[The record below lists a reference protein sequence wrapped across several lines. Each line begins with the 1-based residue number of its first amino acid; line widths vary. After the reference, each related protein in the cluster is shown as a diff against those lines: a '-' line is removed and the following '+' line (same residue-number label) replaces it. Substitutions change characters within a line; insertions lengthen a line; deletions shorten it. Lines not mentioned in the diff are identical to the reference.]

1 MSDNRL
7 VNMGASVMDF
17 IRKEAKARR
26 RDVQAEAQSHAI
38 RRFIVRLARA
48 DAERRATVKG
58 GQGLG
63 LIFGNDRRPTKDLD
77 INFDCRGVDDAG
89 AYIRALILAA
99 CEGEEDGV
107 RYVADEITLEER
119 QHQGLG
125 GFRIVMNSSIHTC
138 RTPFVIDVGVG
149 NDMSFKPI
157 ELTIAEA
164 HKNAPPAMAVQ
175 VYPLEATFAEKV
187 ISKVEDGAASIRHK
201 DFWDLWHI
209 HEVATRIGDV
219 GLLFANSLDLDDDT
233 LAWRDHVYD
242 RIKDGS
248 FLELPQMPV
257 DEDSLDRF
265 GYALYRTSQRRGTEI
280 PDDLVAFL
288 RAEFGDHSYQSTQ
301 FGNWIKNQKQRL
313 INLPPG
319 AEDGPKELALG
330 RLLGELEHFVQAI
343 SSRASAYL
351 VELGPVFDGK
361 DADDGA
367 ENAFR
372 P

>member
-1 MSDNRL
+1 MNGRPA
-7 VNMGASVMDF
+7 NMGASVMDH

-38 RRFIVRLARA
+38 RRFIVRLATA
-48 DAERRATVKG
+48 DNERRATVKG

-77 INFDCRGVDDAG
+77 LNFDCSGIDDPKEF
-89 AYIRALILAA
+89 IRSLITAA
-99 CEGEEDGV
+99 CEGEDDGV
-107 RYVADEITLEER
+107 SFSAEAFEMEER

-138 RTPFVIDVGVG
+138 RTNFVIDVGIG

-157 ELTIAEA
+157 ELTIAER
-164 HKNAPPAMAVQ
+164 HKNAPPAVPVQ
-175 VYPLEATFAEKV
+175 VYPLEATFAEKIV
-187 ISKVEDGAASIRHK
+187 SKVEDGAASIRHK
-201 DFWDLWHI
+201 DFWDVWHI

-219 GLLFANSLDLDDDT
+219 ALLFANSLDLDDDT
-233 LAWRDHVYD
+233 LAWRDVVYE

-248 FLELPQMPV
+248 FLSLPQVPV
-257 DEDSLDRF
+257 DENCLDRF

-280 PDDLVAFL
+280 PGDLMGFL
-288 RAEFGDHSYQSTQ
+288 REEFGDHPYQSSQ

-319 AEDGPKELALG
+319 AEGAASKERALG
-330 RLLGELEHFVQAI
+330 LLLDELEHFIQA
-343 SSRASAYL
+343 ASARAQAYL
-351 VELGPVFDGK
+351 EDLGPVAE
-361 DADDGA
+361 AD
-367 ENAFR
+367 EEPEPAFR

>member
-1 MSDNRL
+1 MSDNRQG
-7 VNMGASVMDF
+7 NKGASLMDSV
-17 IRKEAKARR
+17 RKEAKARK
-26 RDVQAEAQSHAI
+26 RDVQAEAQSYAI
-38 RRFIVRLARA
+38 RRFIARLSVV
-48 DAERRATVKG
+48 DAQRRVTIKG
-58 GQGLG
+58 GQGMG
-63 LIFGNDRRPTKDLD
+63 LLFGNDRRPTKDLD
-77 INFDCRGVDDAG
+77 INIDCKGITDPHAFVRE
-89 AYIRALILAA
+89 IIMAA
-99 CEGEEDGV
+99 CDGPDDGV
-107 RYVADEITLEER
+107 FYAADTIRIEER
-119 QHQGLG
+119 RHQGLG
-125 GFRIVMNSSIHTC
+125 GFRIEMNSSIHTC
-138 RTPFVIDVGVG
+138 RTNFVIDVGIG

-157 ELTIAEA
+157 EFTLAER
-164 HKNAPPAMAVQ
+164 HKNAPPAVPVQ
-175 VYPLEATFAEKV
+175 IYPLEATFAEKT

-219 GLLFANSLDLDDDT
+219 GLLFANTLDLDDET
-233 LAWRDHVYD
+233 LAWRDQVYE
-242 RIKDGS
+242 RIKDGT

-265 GYALYRTSQRRGTEI
+265 GYALYRSSQRRGTEI

-330 RLLGELEHFVQAI
+330 RLLGELEHFLQAT
-343 SSRASAYL
+343 SARAAAYL
-351 VELGPVFDGK
+351 EDLGPVPYEEE
-361 DADDGA
+361 AEEEP

-372 P
+372 A